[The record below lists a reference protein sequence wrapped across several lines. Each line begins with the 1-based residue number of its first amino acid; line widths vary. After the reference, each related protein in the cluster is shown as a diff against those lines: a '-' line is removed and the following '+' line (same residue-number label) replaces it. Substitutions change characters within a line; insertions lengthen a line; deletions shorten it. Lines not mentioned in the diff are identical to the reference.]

1 MKKWVPKNDYT
12 PIVVVYKRKWT
23 NSKPQMKIFTNFKN
37 PDPIIEDI
45 KGKHIPA
52 AAAILEIGVGES
64 FKESYKKKYKI

>member
-45 KGKHIPA
+45 KGKYIPA
-52 AAAILEIGVGES
+52 TAEILEIGVG
-64 FKESYKKKYKI
+64 SYFIDKYKNKHQL

>member
-1 MKKWVPKNDYT
+1 MNKKKYT
-12 PIVVVYKRKWT
+12 PIVVVYKRKWG
-23 NSKPQMKIFTNFKN
+23 NQKRMKIFTNFKN

-52 AAAILEIGVGES
+52 AAGILEIGVGES